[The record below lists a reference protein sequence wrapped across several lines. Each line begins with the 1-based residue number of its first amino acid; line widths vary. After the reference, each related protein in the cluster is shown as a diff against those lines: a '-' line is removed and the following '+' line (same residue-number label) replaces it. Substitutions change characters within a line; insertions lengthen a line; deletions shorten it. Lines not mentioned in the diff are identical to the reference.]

1 MAKIKNPISDENI
14 KNIRNLSEGGEY
26 TYKELCRE
34 IDIPEKGGASK
45 IAQLEE
51 IQKYC
56 ELEKIDGTHR
66 YIVRQIYG
74 AEVEAFV
81 KYLDAPEQQLLFDAA
96 LYQKFIDNGGKTLY
110 LTNREMLELFGQI
123 NANFK
128 FSFNKKALTSI
139 NRNLGYMSDVAKVT
153 YRILHQWTARRIDN
167 MDKRHI
173 IMRRYGFRLYAH
185 HEIDGGVLNI
195 EFNVEPNSDMEK
207 TCQRIWNMAL
217 SRINGEQYISTGNLL
232 VWMPEEK
239 WNRFQVT
246 IEELVT
252 KEFASKGDYT
262 NMRVISILDCMPQ
275 DWLQETVDYIYRTV
289 GSTGIINSKAKEKIM
304 QTTQLDEV
312 CTLSQ
317 RKEFIDYNISKKPPM
332 WFKEELN
339 KKEED

>member
-1 MAKIKNPISDENI
+1 MAKIKQPITDEAIAKI
-14 KNIRNLSEGGEY
+14 KTLKEGGEY

-34 IDIPEKGGASK
+34 IDIPEKGGTSK

-56 ELEKIDGTHR
+56 ELEKINGTHR
-66 YIVRQIYG
+66 YIVKQIYG

-110 LTNREMLELFGQI
+110 LTNREILELFGQI

-139 NRNLGYMSDVAKVT
+139 NRNFGYMSDVAKVT

-217 SRINGEQYISTGNLL
+217 GRINGEQYISTGNLL

-239 WNRFQVT
+239 WNRFQAT
-246 IEELVT
+246 IEELVI
-252 KEFASKGDYT
+252 KEFAGKGDYT

-332 WFKEELN
+332 WFREELN

>member
-1 MAKIKNPISDENI
+1 MAKIKQPITDNAITKI
-14 KNIRNLSEGGEY
+14 KTLKEGDEY
-26 TYKELCRE
+26 TYKELCRFL
-34 IDIPEKGGASK
+34 DVPEKTSNSK

-66 YIVRQIYG
+66 YIVKQIYG
-74 AEVEAFV
+74 EEVEAFV

-96 LYQKFIDNGGKTLY
+96 LYQKFLNNGGKTLY
-110 LTNREMLELFGQI
+110 LTNSQILELFGEI

-139 NRNLGYMSDVAKVT
+139 NRNFGYMSDVSKVT
-153 YRILHQWTARRIDN
+153 YRILRQWTARRIDN

-173 IMRRYGFRLYAH
+173 IMRRYGFRLYSH
-185 HEIDGGVLNI
+185 HEVDGGNI
-195 EFNVEPNSDMEK
+195 DIRLNVEPNSDMEK

-217 SRINGEQYISTGNLL
+217 SKINGEQYISTGNLL

-239 WNRFQVT
+239 WRRFQAI

-252 KEFASKGDYT
+252 KEFKGKGDYT
-262 NMRVISILDCMPQ
+262 YMRVISIIDCMPQ
-275 DWLQETVDYIYRTV
+275 DWLQETVDYIYRTI
-289 GSTGIINSKAKEKIM
+289 GSTAIINTKAKEKIM
-304 QTTQLDEV
+304 QTTQLDEI
-312 CTLSQ
+312 CTQSQ
-317 RKEFIDYNISKKPPM
+317 RKEFIDYNMSKNPPM

-339 KKEED
+339 KKEEG

>member
-14 KNIRNLSEGGEY
+14 KKIRNLSEGGEY

-34 IDIPEKGGASK
+34 IDIPEKGGTSK

-74 AEVEAFV
+74 AEVETFV

-110 LTNREMLELFGQI
+110 LTNREMLELFGQV

-207 TCQRIWNMAL
+207 TCQRIWNIAL
-217 SRINGEQYISTGNLL
+217 SRINGEQYINTGNLL

-252 KEFASKGDYT
+252 KEFAGKGDYT

-304 QTTQLDEV
+304 QTTQLDEF

-339 KKEED
+339 KHE

>member
-1 MAKIKNPISDENI
+1 MAKIKQPITDEAIAKI
-14 KNIRNLSEGGEY
+14 KTLKEGGEY

-34 IDIPEKGGASK
+34 IDIPEKGGTSK

-56 ELEKIDGTHR
+56 ELEKINGTHR
-66 YIVRQIYG
+66 YIVKQIYG

-110 LTNREMLELFGQI
+110 LTNREILELFGQI

-139 NRNLGYMSDVAKVT
+139 NRNFGYMSDVAKVT

-239 WNRFQVT
+239 WNRFQAT
-246 IEELVT
+246 IEELVI
-252 KEFASKGDYT
+252 KEFAGKGDYT

-332 WFKEELN
+332 WFREELN